1 MSKEKKNSKI
11 GSHIISISFFTVMG
25 VILGFAMI
33 AFLEW
38 QLPEGLPSSVKAVRT
53 CIMLVLLYL
62 SWFLHIVIHEAGH
75 LVCGLLTGYSFSSF
89 RIGSIMLLKENGKL
103 VIKRLKIAGTG
114 GQCLMAPPEMVNEK
128 FPVVLYNLGG
138 SLFNLVVCLLFVPV
152 LIAAPQGGLLALF
165 SFLMIGMGVISCLG
179 NGIPLH
185 TKNVDNDGYNAI
197 SLGKSKEAMRA
208 FWLQMSMN
216 QQLSKGKRLKDMPDE
231 WFEMP
236 SDEAMKI
243 NLVAAIGVSVCN
255 RLMDQHRFEEADEL
269 MEHILEI
276 ETGMIGIH
284 RNLVICDRMYCEMI
298 HENRQDLLEQFYT
311 KEQKKF
317 MKAMRAFPSVI
328 RTEYAYAVLVDKDL
342 KKAGKLLAAFERV
355 AKTYPYPNDINS
367 ERELIGIVDEMMRGD
382 TDV

>member
-1 MSKEKKNSKI
+1 MTKEKKKSKLGRHLI
-11 GSHIISISFFTVMG
+11 CISFFTVMG

-38 QLPEGLPSSVKAVRT
+38 QLPEGIPSSERATRT
-53 CIMLVLLYL
+53 CLMLVFLYL
-62 SWFLHIVIHEAGH
+62 SWLIQVVIHETGH
-75 LVCGLLTGYSFSSF
+75 LICGLLSGYTFSSF
-89 RIGSIMLLKENGKL
+89 RIGSMMILKENGRF
-103 VIKRLKIAGTG
+103 VTKRLKIAGTG
-114 GQCLMAPPEMVNEK
+114 GQCLMAPPEMVNGK
-128 FPVVLYNLGG
+128 FPVALYNLGG
-138 SLFNLVVCLLFVPV
+138 SILNLVMSLMFVPI
-152 LIAAPQGGLLALF
+152 LIAAPKGGLLALF
-165 SFLMIGMGVISCLG
+165 SFLMIGVGVISCLG

-185 TKNVDNDGYNAI
+185 TKTVDNDGYNAI

-236 SDEAMKI
+236 SDAAMKI
-243 NLVAAIGVSVCN
+243 NLVAAIGVSVGN

-269 MEHILEI
+269 LAHILDI
-276 ETGMIGIH
+276 ETGIIGLH

-298 HENRQDLLEQFYT
+298 HENRQDVLQRLYT

-328 RTEYAYAVLVDKDL
+328 RTEYAYAVLVDQDQR
-342 KKAGKLLAAFERV
+342 KATKSIEAFERV
-355 AKTYPYPNDINS
+355 VKTYPYPNDINS
-367 ERELIGIVDEMMRGD
+367 ERELIEIVDAIARGKQ
-382 TDV
+382 DV